1 MLQWWN
7 QRGNQKIPWDKR
19 PWEHNDMK
27 SVASSKSSLKRE
39 VCSNKR
45 ISLKK
50 KKIFKTQPH
59 LPPRII
65 RKRGTNRAPD
75 QQRMDLIKIREV
87 INRKHKTIEKINKTR
102 SWYFEKKSKIDK
114 CLARPTKN
122 HTDRTQNK
130 QSKKWKRGN
139 NKYYRNPLPFSHPCY
154 GTRTCVTQW
163 SYEPCHA
170 EPPKMDRS

>member
-1 MLQWWN
+1 MLQSREKCDLPLKKKKDDDKISNTFHGRKTILEALKNQVFFNILAVSCHWN
-7 QRGNQKIPWDKR
+7 EFYLFYLHYLWPWK
-19 PWEHNDMK
+19 HNDMK

-39 VCSNKR
+39 VCGNKR

-50 KKIFKTQPH
+50 KKIFKKQPN

-87 INRKHKTIEKINKTR
+87 INREHKTIEKINKTM

-114 CLARPTKN
+114 CLARLTKN
-122 HTDRTQNK
+122 
-130 QSKKWKRGN
+130 
-139 NKYYRNPLPFSHPCY
+139 KYR
-154 GTRTCVTQW
+154 
-163 SYEPCHA
+163 
-170 EPPKMDRS
+170 